1 MVSSCIRFG
10 PARLAAI
17 LMAGLAALAHA
28 GNGAAS
34 ECDQAYKLLSL
45 KDYDGAVAHFRAA
58 LADGD
63 TSPAVHKDL
72 AYTLLKMGENAAA
85 RDEFE
90 AAVRV
95 KPSDESAALEFA
107 FLAYET
113 GKPIEA
119 RRTFERLRQHGSAA
133 ATRVTAQQAF
143 DNIDRPLA
151 DGIARWKEALARSAD
166 PNAPALF
173 SAHWELANT
182 AEKRDELRLA
192 AEQYEICRKLK
203 PQMPEILLCLARVW
217 QQLNRLEDAHA
228 ALLAASR
235 NLDVRTAE
243 AAHEQFGTRYP
254 YAYEFVNAL
263 AIDQQNVALRRELA
277 FLYLAV
283 GKESDAVAE
292 FRKVLSIDPSDQ
304 LSSRQLAALEHKKDE
319 AVAAAPAQSGASSPI
334 DARTMGFKSL
344 ALGYSRDAIRYLS
357 QAHEEDPDDAEIALK
372 LGYAYNYAHDD
383 FDAIRWFDRARE
395 SSDTA
400 VAAEATRAF
409 HNLRGDPAAQTTLW
423 ALPMYSS
430 RWHDAFS
437 YGQIKRTVLL
447 PWSGLNHWFSMY
459 FSARYAG
466 DWKSSFSSKP
476 LGFQYLSESS
486 IVFGTG
492 VASRTWHGVTLWAEA
507 GESVQYLPFRH
518 DIGTAL
524 PDYRGGLSYV
534 KGFGHML
541 GARSSGP
548 FFETTVDAE
557 YVSRFDKNWFF
568 GAQSRA
574 GHTFVLGNGYT
585 TQMGWNFNI
594 LQNLKNEY
602 WAQTAETGPSLRLHT
617 PWMWPGVYLSTDL
630 LHGVYLNNADNPR
643 RPNYNDVRVGFWYA
657 FTK

>member
-1 MVSSCIRFG
+1 MVSSLIRFG
-10 PARLAAI
+10 FVRLAAI
-17 LMAGLAALAHA
+17 LVAGLASLAYAADGA
-28 GNGAAS
+28 GS
-34 ECDQAYKLLSL
+34 ECDQAYKLLAL

-58 LADGD
+58 LAQD
-63 TSPAVHKDL
+63 SAAPAVHQDL

-85 RDEFE
+85 RDEF
-90 AAVRV
+90 AAAARL
-95 KPSDESAALEFA
+95 KPSDEQASLEFA

-119 RRTFERLRQHGSAA
+119 RRTFDRLRQHGSAL
-133 ATRVTAQQAF
+133 TRATAQQAF

-151 DGIARWKEALARSAD
+151 GGIAQWKEALARSAD

-182 AEKRDELRLA
+182 AEKRDDLPLA
-192 AEQYEICRKLK
+192 AEQYLICRKLK

-217 QQLNRLEDAHA
+217 QQLNRVEDAHA

-235 NLDVRTAE
+235 NSDVRTAE
-243 AAHEQFGTRYP
+243 AAHEQLGTRYP

-263 AIDQQNVALRRELA
+263 AMDAQNVALRRELA

-283 GKESDAVAE
+283 GKEADAVAQ
-292 FRKVLSIDPSDQ
+292 FRKILTIDPSDQ
-304 LSSRQLAALEHKKDE
+304 LSSRQLATLQHKKDE
-319 AVAAAPAQSGASSPI
+319 AEASPAQSGASLPVN
-334 DARTMGFKSL
+334 AREMGFKSL

-357 QAHEEDPDDAEIALK
+357 QAQEEDPDDAEIALR

-383 FDAIRWFDRARE
+383 FDAIRWFDRARQ
-395 SSDTA
+395 SSDPA
-400 VAAEATRAF
+400 IAAEATRAF
-409 HNLRGDPAAQTTLW
+409 HNLRGDPVAQTTLW

-437 YGQIKRTVLL
+437 YGQIKRTVPL
-447 PWSGLNHWFSMY
+447 PWSGLNHWFSLY

-466 DWKSSFSSKP
+466 DWKSSLSSKP
-476 LGFQYLSESS
+476 PGFQYLSESS
-486 IVFGTG
+486 VVFGSG
-492 VASRTWHGVTLWAEA
+492 VASRTWHHATLWAEA
-507 GESVQYLPFRH
+507 GESVKYLPFRH

-524 PDYRGGLSYV
+524 PDYRGGLTYV

-541 GARSSGP
+541 GGPSSGS
-548 FFETTVDAE
+548 FFETTIDAD

-574 GHTFVLGNGYT
+574 GHTFVLANGYV
-585 TQMGWNFNI
+585 TQLGWNFNI

-602 WAQTAETGPSLRLHT
+602 WAQTAETGPSFRLHT
-617 PWMWPGVYLSTDL
+617 PWMLPGVYLSTDL

-643 RPNYNDVRVGFWYA
+643 RPNYDDVRVGFWYA